1 MLTKIENYA
10 IHRWGFEHKT
20 TIALFRLTEFFRS
33 ETFWALFTIATALT
47 FIAIGFAILATK

>member
-10 IHRWGFEHKT
+10 IHRWGFEHKA

-33 ETFWALFTIATALT
+33 EIFWALFTIATALAFT
-47 FIAIGFAILATK
+47 TICFAILATK